1 LKESTVIPSNI
12 VMEKYIEPAM
22 DYYREILDKIKPYFF
37 YDNLIKM
44 VGFQQLIISSQY
56 QIEREDARSKKGI
69 DYIRECVSKIN
80 KPIDLVNLMESW
92 YAFDLCLTAPSF
104 VNPTLASNIRK
115 RYCLIGSKYFD
126 CKNCNRIACRE
137 NLIWNESTIVFDLDT
152 NGKNLDHFYN
162 RIKEELNS
170 LEIEH
175 AIKLSSLNGFHVNIG
190 LPKDSGKTIF
200 DRSIYNY
207 CIAKELIERGIPI
220 DDNSLDPIPIIRAP
234 FSLHYKRLTPSLP
247 VNDEVLYDAIEILTQ
262 IENDELENRIEYA
275 LKISKGW
282 YVDWMVKNSKKD
294 SFENIIRKWYD
305 EAQTAIFRE
314 KRDRK
319 LKKTNVGDYL
329 RKGSSMTIEDE
340 NIILKLLLKEGKS
353 EDLAKKIIE
362 LNKKKSRREKKPK
375 EFVGDLLLKTQKDIP
390 NKIIQIPPP
399 IVVLIIDNATI
410 NDIQTIIGIPPIKV
424 ESLSNNTDE
433 GFNLLFKK
441 SKLLKFYPRKWNCRS
456 IYIGGLYSSYNYCA
470 SADLVIAV
478 KMKNVWDRDMKI
490 LEELDKKI
498 YENKKNLIVAHLLG
512 LDFCKDNNLKI
523 EGAIIIFKKLL
534 KEILSTDN
542 NIVITTDHS
551 GEKFIPYFELIT
563 KLK

>member
-1 LKESTVIPSNI
+1 LKECTVIPSNI

-175 AIKLSSLNGFHVNIG
+175 AIKLSSLNGFHINIG

>member
-1 LKESTVIPSNI
+1 
-12 VMEKYIEPAM
+12 MEKYIEPAM
-22 DYYREILDKIKPYFF
+22 DYYRAILDKIKPYFF

-44 VGFQQLIISSQY
+44 VGFQQLIISTQY
-56 QIEREDARSKKGI
+56 QIERDDARSKKGI

-104 VNPTLASNIRK
+104 VNPTLASNVRK
-115 RYCLIGSKYFD
+115 RYCLIGSRYFD

-137 NLIWNESTIVFDLDT
+137 NLIWNESTIVFDLDI

-175 AIKLSSLNGFHVNIG
+175 AIKLSSLNGFHINIG

-247 VNDEVLYDAIEILTQ
+247 VNDETLYDAIEILTQ

-282 YVDWMVKNSKKD
+282 YVDWMVKNSKRD

-305 EAQTAIFRE
+305 EAQTAIFRD

-340 NIILKLLLKEGKS
+340 KIALKLLLNEGKS

-362 LNKKKSRREKKPK
+362 LNKKKSQKEKKPK
-375 EFVGDLLLKTQKDIP
+375 EFIGDLLLKSQKDIP

-433 GFNLLFKK
+433 GFNLLFKI

-523 EGAIIIFKKLL
+523 DGAIIIFKKLL

-563 KLK
+563 KLKR

>member
-1 LKESTVIPSNI
+1 MKECTVIPSNI

-175 AIKLSSLNGFHVNIG
+175 AIKLSSLNGFHINIG